1 MKTFNV
7 TKMIALIT
15 TLIMGL
21 FLCLP
26 AAAIAKDKSVIVG
39 FHQKPGHLE
48 KALIHEARGIIK
60 RTYGLIPAM
69 AVTVSEAGVE
79 KIKKNKK
86 VAYVEEDAI
95 YKAVEPLIG
104 VEYINSWGVFRI
116 FSDVAHT
123 SGNKGAGIQ
132 IAVLDTGIDYTH
144 EDLDG
149 NYRGG
154 KNFVVPNNDPNDPFD
169 DNSIS
174 HGTHVAGIIAAEEN
188 GIGVI
193 GVAPEADL
201 YAVKVLDGAG
211 FGLLSWI
218 IEGIQWAVN
227 NGMDIVNLS
236 LQGPHAQSLQAAC
249 NNAYYSAGVILVAA
263 GGNTYGGS
271 IMFPAAYGSVIAVTA
286 TDADDLK
293 TYFSPIGPEVELAA
307 PGVDILSTCSLT
319 KQDCVDGG
327 GYRSLSGT
335 SQASPHVAGTAALLL
350 STGISDENGN
360 GWINDEVR
368 EILQDTALDLG
379 DSGQDDVYGFGLVNA
394 ASASF
399 TADVS
404 FTILRNH
411 GSPHLDAEAVHLSG
425 LPYEITIENN
435 GLTKVDVDV
444 FEDGTFLKDLSTKY
458 HFGDKK
464 PQEVTFSIDA
474 TGKRYDVTFTPY
486 SQPGKSADIT
496 ISVK

>member
-1 MKTFNV
+1 MKTQFLTKV
-7 TKMIALIT
+7 TT
-15 TLIMGL
+15 VIMGL

-26 AAAIAKDKSVIVG
+26 VAAIAKEKSFIVG
-39 FHQKPGHLE
+39 FHEKPGHFE

-60 RTYGLIPAM
+60 RTYRLIPAM

-95 YKAVEPLIG
+95 YMAVEPLIG
-104 VEYINSWGVFRI
+104 DEYINSWGVFHI
-116 FSDVAHT
+116 FADVAHT
-123 SGNKGAGIQ
+123 SGNKGAGVKV
-132 IAVLDTGIDYTH
+132 AVIDTGIDYNH
-144 EDLDG
+144 PDLDG
-149 NYRGG
+149 NFKGG
-154 KNFVVPNNDPNDPFD
+154 YDFVFNDDDPFD
-169 DNSIS
+169 DNSNS

-211 FGLLSWI
+211 FGYLSWI
-218 IEGIQWAVN
+218 IDGIQWAVN

-236 LQGPHAQSLQAAC
+236 LQGPHAQSLQIAC
-249 NNAYYSAGVILVAA
+249 NNAYSAGVLLVAA

-271 IMFPAAYGSVIAVTA
+271 IMFPAAYDSVIAVTA

-293 TYFSPIGPEVELAA
+293 AYFSPIGPEVELAA
-307 PGVDILSTCSLT
+307 PGVDILSTCSLINN
-319 KQDCVDGG
+319 DCVG

-360 GWINDEVR
+360 GRINDEVR
-368 EILQDTALDLG
+368 EILQDTALALG
-379 DSGQDDVYGFGLVNA
+379 AAEKNNVFGFGLVNA

-464 PQEVTFSIDA
+464 PQDITFSIDA

-486 SQPGKSADIT
+486 RKSGSSADIT